1 MTESSKTQTQNPS
14 AVTNILT
21 SLRDI
26 LAQLDAA
33 ELPADIGAHIDLALC
48 RLEDLEGVTRAAN
61 H

>member
-33 ELPADIGAHIDLALC
+33 ELPADISAHIDLALC